1 VQLFGLEGHQ
11 GAAHFL
17 HLMQP
22 FASLFAA
29 VVTYTLPLS
38 GHVRTCVQALML
50 SSKHYLS
57 FCQQHSPWHA
67 YAALRLTA
75 RELPLLN

>member
-1 VQLFGLEGHQ
+1 MQLFGLEGHQ

-22 FASLFAA
+22 SASLFAA

-38 GHVRTCVQALML
+38 GHVVFKL
-50 SSKHYLS
+50 
-57 FCQQHSPWHA
+57 
-67 YAALRLTA
+67 
-75 RELPLLN
+75 